1 MWPDRAC
8 FGVPGQVMLALVFTQ
23 SLSISTKS
31 RPQLHRLCASKAAVE
46 VSVIFCVRT
55 LWVFRSAAILL
66 QVREPL
72 WPEGCGPPTTGRHI
86 LQFRL
91 RLWLGTLLSGP
102 ALPGLHSST

>member
-1 MWPDRAC
+1 MWPNRAC

-31 RPQLHRLCASKAAVE
+31 RPQLHRLYASKAAVR
-46 VSVIFCVRT
+46 SLRNLLCQNP
-55 LWVFRSAAILL
+55 LGFRFLHHTSIGMRAALARGL
-66 QVREPL
+66 RQD
-72 WPEGCGPPTTGRHI
+72 I

-91 RLWLGTLLSGP
+91 RLWFCTLLSGP